1 MEVEEV
7 KISQEQF
14 LISSLMGSIVNNL
27 EVEVVELNQIITDWS
42 NSLVSYSQAIRITI
56 MATDSPM
63 GVDNFTTASMVVC
76 LLVNLIMVID
86 IAHIAKSTR
95 CLIKV
100 DTTAIR
106 LD

>member
-1 MEVEEV
+1 
-7 KISQEQF
+7 
-14 LISSLMGSIVNNL
+14 
-27 EVEVVELNQIITDWS
+27 
-42 NSLVSYSQAIRITI
+42 

-86 IAHIAKSTR
+86 IAHIAKSNR
-95 CLIKV
+95 CLIMV

>member
-1 MEVEEV
+1 M
-7 KISQEQF
+7 
-14 LISSLMGSIVNNL
+14 
-27 EVEVVELNQIITDWS
+27 ELNQIITDWS
-42 NSLVSYSQAIRITI
+42 NSLVSYSQAIRIAI

-86 IAHIAKSTR
+86 IAHIAKSNR
-95 CLIKV
+95 CLIMV